1 MTEAIPVV
9 VNNLTPT
16 FWSVCV
22 LIIVVLAGAI
32 KQWPSLDRQK
42 REGDASLRSDLLERV
57 DGLEERL
64 EAERRSR
71 EAERARHDAERA
83 LDRHRLNNV
92 TQCLDA
98 LLLLLEAAPE
108 RASEAVTKIKEMRAK
123 QMEAEALEKATI
135 RAADI
140 VAKTEAAE

>member
-1 MTEAIPVV
+1 MNEAIPVV
-9 VNNLTPT
+9 VSNLTPT
-16 FWSVCV
+16 FYGIMA
-22 LIIVVLAGAI
+22 LIVVVVGALI
-32 KQWPSLDRQK
+32 KVWPSLDRQK
-42 REGDASLRSDLLERV
+42 RDGDASLRTDLLERV
-57 DGLEERL
+57 EGLEARL

-123 QMEAEALEKATI
+123 QMEAEAVEKATI
-135 RAADI
+135 RAVDI
-140 VAKTEAAE
+140 ASKTEAAE